1 MEKSKS
7 LGEAEI
13 APLLMRFSVPAVLGV
28 LVNAFYNV
36 IDSIFVGQGV
46 GEIGLTAVAIAFPIM
61 TVLLA
66 IGMLV
71 GIGAASLISLKLG
84 EKDKDGAELILGN
97 TVSLIIILV
106 VFSTLLALYYLEPM
120 LLYLGATPDVM
131 PYATDFARII
141 LAGSVFMHISFGLN
155 ATIQAQGDPKTGLK
169 TMLIAALLNTVLNPL
184 LIFGF
189 GLGIKGSAWA
199 TVIAQAVASIWVLL
213 YFIRGSGTLRLKLR
227 CLAIRREIVL
237 GIAKIGLAP
246 FIMQLCTSLTVV
258 IFNFSLLKYG
268 GALAVAVFGVV
279 SRIQMLAIM
288 PVVGI
293 SQGAQP
299 IIGYNYGA
307 GQYGRV
313 LKAVKLA
320 EAAAVAL
327 CLISLVCLELFAEGI
342 MVLFNASQEMIHIG
356 VTALRL
362 FVATLPVVGF
372 QIICA
377 NYFQA
382 VGKAGYTIIFN
393 LFRQVIILIP
403 ALVFL
408 PGILGITGIWLA
420 GPLSDLGAA
429 ILTGVFMRREI
440 KRLKC
445 QWLDSRICRQAAKG

>member
-1 MEKSKS
+1 MDKSKS

-13 APLLMRFSVPAVLGV
+13 APLLMRFSVPAVIGV

-36 IDSIFVGQGV
+36 IDSVFVGQGV

-71 GIGAASLISLKLG
+71 GLGAAALISLKLG
-84 EKDKDGAELILGN
+84 EKDRDGAELVLGN
-97 TVSLIIILV
+97 TISMIIVLV
-106 VFSTLLALYYLEPM
+106 VFPTLLALHYLEPM
-120 LLYLGATPDVM
+120 LLYLGATPEVM

-141 LAGSVFMHISFGLN
+141 LSGSVFMHISFGLN
-155 ATIQAQGDPKTGLK
+155 ASIQAQGDPKTGLK
-169 TMLIAALLNTVLNPL
+169 TMMIAALLNAVLNPL

-199 TVIAQAVASIWVLL
+199 TVIAQAVASVWVLT
-213 YFIRGSGTLRLKLR
+213 YFIKGAGTLKLR
-227 CLAIRREIVL
+227 RRNLVLRDEIVL
-237 GIAKIGLAP
+237 EIAKIGIAP
-246 FIMQLCTSLTVV
+246 FIMQLCTSLIVV

-313 LKAVKLA
+313 LKVIKLA
-320 EAAAVAL
+320 GVAAVAL
-327 CLISLVCLELFAEGI
+327 CLVSLACLEFFAEGI
-342 MVLFNASQEMIHIG
+342 MVLFNASQEMIHVG
-356 VTALRL
+356 VTALRI

-393 LFRQVIILIP
+393 LLRQVIILIP

-408 PGILGITGIWLA
+408 PEILGITGIWLA

-429 ILTGVFMRREI
+429 ILTGGFMTREV
-440 KRLKC
+440 KRLKK
-445 QWLDSRICRQAAKG
+445 SMA